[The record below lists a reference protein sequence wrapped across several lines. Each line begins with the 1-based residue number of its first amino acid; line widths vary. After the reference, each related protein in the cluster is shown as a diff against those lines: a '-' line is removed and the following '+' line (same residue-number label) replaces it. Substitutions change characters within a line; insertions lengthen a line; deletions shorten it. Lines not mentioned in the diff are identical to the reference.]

1 LYLIIIIKDSG
12 DKELLKKVNKWK
24 DRVKKDTE
32 YEKKNANRL
41 FSPIGQ
47 LIFASLSY
55 GWMLIVS
62 HIAIS
67 GGNILILPI
76 RNI

>member
-1 LYLIIIIKDSG
+1 
-12 DKELLKKVNKWK
+12 
-24 DRVKKDTE
+24 VKKDTE

-62 HIAIS
+62 HIALS